1 MDTCSCP
8 QDRAPGWGLDNLD
21 PGELTCFSVNHT
33 GQDQSA
39 IREPTRAGITVTSAI
54 GGKSA
59 VAQEV
64 RLVIY

>member
-1 MDTCSCP
+1 MFQCDSHF
-8 QDRAPGWGLDNLD
+8 A
-21 PGELTCFSVNHT
+21 

-39 IREPTRAGITVTSAI
+39 IREPTRAGITVTSVI
-54 GGKSA
+54 GGKST